1 MAPVNTTLGIKE
13 HETRAGRGKSVEVDA
28 SQLRV
33 VVEDL
38 VNIGTRVEGMGLDM
52 EALEG
57 RVREVREECKVATR
71 GVEERLDRRTARLE
85 EAVQAI
91 QVGIRAMLDE
101 MAEIRAEVAEVRAE
115 VASVRDE
122 LRLDRG
128 TLGSHGAS
136 NSSQGG
142 GETDHEGGSPR
153 KTRNEPVTA
162 HLATITVMGSSGGHQ
177 GDGSLDTDMG
187 IQGNSAGL
195 SKLPNEGPEP
205 SGKAVQL
212 DRPGAAK
219 DQSRRRVRRKRD
231 LGAKRDSTGECL
243 SSARGSRGERDS
255 EGEWGSEVEQRLG
268 VKRDSEGEI
277 GLGGK
282 QGLGHDPTIEDI
294 DKAMPIECE
303 SLHRTFGAS
312 KPARRAR
319 RARRRRRHG
328 ASSLP
333 GGKVAGRGPGVAKA
347 ATSGAGHT
355 DLASRQIRQR
365 GGASLKA
372 LVAKCRT
379 DTCEKFKSVTTRSNG
394 Y

>member
-1 MAPVNTTLGIKE
+1 MAPVNTALGVKE
-13 HETRAGRGKSVEVDA
+13 RETRAGRGKSGEVDA

-33 VVEDL
+33 VVEGL

-57 RVREVREECKVATR
+57 CVREVREECEVATR
-71 GVEERLDRRTARLE
+71 GVEEQLGRWMARLE

-91 QVGIRAMLDE
+91 QVSIGMMQGE
-101 MAEIRAEVAEVRAE
+101 MVEVVEVRAE

-128 TLGSHGAS
+128 TLGSCGAI
-136 NSSQGG
+136 NSSKGG
-142 GETDHEGGSPR
+142 GETDHEGESPHE
-153 KTRNEPVTA
+153 TENEQVTA
-162 HLATITVMGSSGGHQ
+162 HLATITVMGSSEGHQ
-177 GDGSLDTDMG
+177 GDGSIDTDMG
-187 IQGNSAGL
+187 VRGNSRGL

-219 DQSRRRVRRKRD
+219 DLSRRKVRRKRD
-231 LGAKRDSTGECL
+231 LGAKRDSTGEWGL
-243 SSARGSRGERDS
+243 SSARGSRGEQYS
-255 EGEWGSEVEQRLG
+255 EGEWGSEVERRLG
-268 VKRDSEGEI
+268 VKRDSEGEN

-282 QGLGHDPTIEDI
+282 QGLGHDPTTKNT

-319 RARRRRRHG
+319 RARRRRG
-328 ASSLP
+328 TSSLP
-333 GGKVAGRGPGVAKA
+333 GGKATGRGPGATEMAK
-347 ATSGAGHT
+347 SGAGYA
-355 DLASRQIRQR
+355 DLASRGRSSFVQTIQVLP
-365 GGASLKA
+365 SL
-372 LVAKCRT
+372 
-379 DTCEKFKSVTTRSNG
+379 SG
-394 Y
+394 

>member
-1 MAPVNTTLGIKE
+1 
-13 HETRAGRGKSVEVDA
+13 
-28 SQLRV
+28 
-33 VVEDL
+33 
-38 VNIGTRVEGMGLDM
+38 MGLDM

-57 RVREVREECKVATR
+57 RVREVREECEVATR
-71 GVEERLDRRTARLE
+71 GVEERLGRWMARLE

-91 QVGIRAMLDE
+91 QVSIGMMQGK
-101 MAEIRAEVAEVRAE
+101 MAEVRAEVAEVRAE

-128 TLGSHGAS
+128 TLGSCGAS

-142 GETDHEGGSPR
+142 GETDHEGESPR
-153 KTRNEPVTA
+153 ETENDPVTA
-162 HLATITVMGSSGGHQ
+162 HLATITVMGSSEGHQ

-187 IQGNSAGL
+187 VRGNNRGL

-219 DQSRRRVRRKRD
+219 DLSRGKVRRKRD
-231 LGAKRDSTGECL
+231 LVAKRDSTGEWGL

-255 EGEWGSEVEQRLG
+255 EVERRLG
-268 VKRDSEGEI
+268 VKRDSEGEN

-282 QGLGHDPTIEDI
+282 QGLGHDPTTVDT

-312 KPARRAR
+312 KRAGRAR
-319 RARRRRRHG
+319 QARRRRQRG

-333 GGKVAGRGPGVAKA
+333 EGKATGRGLGVAKA
-347 ATSGAGHT
+347 AKSGAGHT
-355 DLASRQIRQR
+355 DLASRCLGEGRSSFVQTIQEIQVLP
-365 GGASLKA
+365 SLS
-372 LVAKCRT
+372 
-379 DTCEKFKSVTTRSNG
+379 E
-394 Y
+394 